1 LIQVISSNDASKPS
15 PGKVQYSCM
24 PNGNG
29 GIVDDLLAY
38 YIYEQTYLLVVKASS
53 MEDGNWIQKYNQSG
67 VEMKDISD

>member
-1 LIQVISSNDASKPS
+1 
-15 PGKVQYSCM
+15 M